1 MSGLLWLSFP
11 KKGNIMPASNC
22 RYSAI
27 NFFEQNLRIKNIT
40 NSIERENAY
49 RLRHK
54 IFVDELKWVSPRADG
69 LEVDNYDNEGMV
81 PLGVF
86 DQTGRLIAHLRIT
99 LPQRAFMMEREF
111 AALIETPIRKTDS
124 TVEIS
129 RVCTEADIRTMRITT
144 PYGNMHVS
152 MLLYK
157 GLYYWCCQNRI
168 NDMCMVI
175 EKKLFRLLRMS
186 GFPCLMIGKTTIMP
200 DGVSAV
206 AVRVDWREFESKN
219 QSCKPQ
225 LLAWFNNTGIMK
237 KAA

>member
-1 MSGLLWLSFP
+1 MQVTNCKYLS
-11 KKGNIMPASNC
+11 ID
-22 RYSAI
+22 
-27 NFFEQNLRIKNIT
+27 FFEQNLRIKNLT
-40 NSIERENAY
+40 NSTEQENAY

-54 IFVDELKWVSPRADG
+54 IFVDELKWVPPQADG
-69 LEVDNYDNEGMV
+69 LDIDIYDSEGMV

-86 DQTGRLIAHLRIT
+86 DRTGRLIAHLRIT
-99 LPQRAFMMEREF
+99 LPQRTFMMEREF
-111 AALIETPIRKTDS
+111 AALIETPICKTDS

-129 RVCTEADIRTMRITT
+129 RVCTEADTRTMRITT

-157 GLYYWCCQNRI
+157 GLYYWCCQNLI

-175 EKKLFRLLRMS
+175 ENKLFRLLRIS
-186 GFPCLMIGKTTIMP
+186 GFPCRMIGKTTTMP

-206 AVRVDWREFESKN
+206 AVRIDWREFELKN
-219 QSCKPQ
+219 QSSKPQ
-225 LLAWFNNTGIMK
+225 LLAWFNNTGIMR